1 MSFVTSSSFCL
12 VSKMSF
18 LSLSSR
24 YTTFVIHTT
33 IFRRHVCPNKNLLMK
48 PSKGCAVGV
57 HNPCFR
63 FGNVLGM
70 GSAGSCGLR
79 LVDVSVGRIG
89 RVYVPM

>member
-33 IFRRHVCPNKNLLMK
+33 IFRKCVCPNKKLLVK
-48 PSKGCAVGV
+48 PSKGCVVDV

-63 FGNVLGM
+63 FGDVLGM
-70 GSAGSCGLR
+70 GSAGSCGLH
-79 LVDVSVGRIG
+79 LVDVLVGKIR